1 MAFPYNIHNIET
13 LDTPALVVSTEGVKR
28 NIQTLISMI
37 DDVKKFASACE
48 NAQDPTSYAAT
59 PSGWD

>member
-1 MAFPYNIHNIET
+1 MTFPYTIDNIDT

-37 DDVKKFASACE
+37 DDVKRLRHM
-48 NAQDPTSYAAT
+48 
-59 PSGWD
+59 